1 MNQSA
6 QADVVDQAERC
17 TTVLHTKEWLK
28 RYRAALTFEEST
40 IDFAD
45 SDQWQWEERKAVL
58 SHHKGKFYSIVGFS
72 KDCQSR
78 PMIDQPEVGTQGFV
92 VCEFDGELQIL
103 AQARTEPG
111 NLHVVE
117 LGPTI
122 QATWSN
128 YSRAHAGRKT
138 LLLDLFHEHDR
149 EDVTVLADVVLPEL
163 GSFFFRK
170 YNRNIIISVA
180 SPEGFASERF
190 RWIPLS
196 TMIELFQHDHVINND
211 ARLVFGLLIKTM
223 VQSQL
228 TVHLNQRDELLSALK
243 QKQDHW
249 KDDVERIPL
258 NQLTQW
264 TIGGGEITPCN
275 DAGYKVIQLR
285 VRASDREVLL
295 WDQPMIQT
303 LDTGL
308 VLLLIRRANNAYEIC
323 LEFKSELGNEK
334 GVLLGPS
341 LSLTTVAH
349 LDRYPEIRAA
359 CADPSASCLAAHRC
373 SEEGGRFYRS
383 INEYRIVDVSNVD
396 VAAMNK
402 SLGDSHTW
410 VDLDVAIDLFDA
422 VHVLSDDCRGVLSVL
437 FANIDVMGE
446 R

>member
-1 MNQSA
+1 MNQS
-6 QADVVDQAERC
+6 VRSRVERAERC
-17 TTVLHTKEWLK
+17 TSVAQTKAWLEG
-28 RYRAALTFEEST
+28 YRAALSFEESP
-40 IDFAD
+40 IEFAD
-45 SDQWQWEERKAVL
+45 SDQWYWVEDKVALAHRG
-58 SHHKGKFYSIVGFS
+58 GKFYSIVGFS
-72 KDCQSR
+72 KDRESR

-138 LLLDLFHEHDR
+138 LFLDLFHER
-149 EDVTVLADVVLPEL
+149 NRGGVTVLADVVLPEL

-170 YNRNIIISVA
+170 YNRNIIISVP
-180 SPEGFASERF
+180 SPGGFASERF

-223 VQSQL
+223 L
-228 TVHLNQRDELLSALK
+228 GPQRPVRSSVRNALLDVLQRRQEL
-243 QKQDHW
+243 W
-249 KDDVERIPL
+249 KDDVVRTPL
-258 NQLTQW
+258 NRLTRW
-264 TIGGGEITPCN
+264 RIGDAEIAPLN

-285 VRASDREVLL
+285 VRASDREVFE

-308 VLLLIRRANNAYEIC
+308 VLLLIRRADDGYQIC

-341 LSLTTVAH
+341 LSLHNVAH
-349 LDRYPEIRAA
+349 LERHAAIAAVCADRAA
-359 CADPSASCLAAHRC
+359 HCLASHHC

-383 INEYRIVDVSNVD
+383 VNEYRIVDVSNVD
-396 VAAMNK
+396 VGAMNQT
-402 SLGDSHTW
+402 LGDSHTW
-410 VDLDVAIDLFDA
+410 VDLDVAIDLYDA
-422 VHVLSDDCRGVLSVL
+422 IHVLSDDCRGVLSVL
-437 FANIDVMGE
+437 FANIELPG
-446 R
+446 RS

>member
-1 MNQSA
+1 MNQIV
-6 QADVVDQAERC
+6 QTEVIDQTERC
-17 TTVLHTKEWLK
+17 TTVAATKAWLQ
-28 RYRAALTFEEST
+28 RYRAALTFDEST

-45 SDQWQWEERKAVL
+45 SDQWLWDEHKAVL
-58 SHHKGKFYSIVGFS
+58 SHRNGKFYSIVGFG
-72 KDCQSR
+72 KDRESR
-78 PMIDQPEVGTQGFV
+78 PLIDQPEVGTQGFV

-149 EDVTVLADVVLPEL
+149 DDVTVLADVVLPEL

-170 YNRNIIISVA
+170 YNRNILISVA

-228 TVHLNQRDELLSALK
+228 VVRSSARTDLLNALRKKQR
-243 QKQDHW
+243 QW

-258 NQLTQW
+258 DQLTHW
-264 TIGGGEITPCN
+264 TIGDREITPCD

-285 VRASDREVLL
+285 VRASDREVTR

-303 LDTGL
+303 LNTGL
-308 VLLLIRRANNAYEIC
+308 VLLMIRRVDHRYEVC
-323 LEFKSELGNEK
+323 LEFKFDLGNEK

-341 LSLTTVAH
+341 LTLSNVAC
-349 LDRYPEIRAA
+349 LDRHPEIHAA
-359 CADPSASCLAAHRC
+359 CTDQSAMPVASHRC

-383 INEYRIVDVSNVD
+383 INEYRVVDVSNVD
-396 VAAMNK
+396 TAAMNEPL
-402 SLGDSHTW
+402 SNSHTW
-410 VDLDVAIDLFDA
+410 VDLDVAIDLYDA
-422 VHVLSDDCRGVLSVL
+422 NHVMSDDCRGVLSVL
-437 FANIDVMGE
+437 FANIDVMG
-446 R
+446 RR